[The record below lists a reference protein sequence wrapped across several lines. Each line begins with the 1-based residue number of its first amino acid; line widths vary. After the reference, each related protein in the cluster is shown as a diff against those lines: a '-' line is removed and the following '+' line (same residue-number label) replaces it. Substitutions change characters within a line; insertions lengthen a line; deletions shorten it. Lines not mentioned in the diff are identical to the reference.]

1 MASSLVELHSAY
13 REAARTVV
21 IFVIGLA
28 VLTSF
33 LLARR
38 IVATIRVLEESRAN
52 LEQKVEQRTRELAE
66 ANAALTEALEQQ
78 TATSEILR
86 AISSSPTD
94 VQPVFNTIVE
104 NVVRLCDGLSATVY
118 RFDGDLIHLIAQH
131 HSFTPEQLEAFQ
143 RVYPV
148 PPSRTSVVAQAI
160 LDRAVVHVR
169 DFENDPGI
177 PSASRQ
183 LARVVDHRSLL

>member
-1 MASSLVELHSAY
+1 PPSQVHRDGKRRGDGGRNCRHPAMTSHGRLFRKYVVVLLVLVGGVLMASSLVELHSAY

-52 LEQKVEQRTRELAE
+52 LEQKVEQRTRALAE

-104 NVVRLCDGLSATVY
+104 N
-118 RFDGDLIHLIAQH
+118 
-131 HSFTPEQLEAFQ
+131 
-143 RVYPV
+143 
-148 PPSRTSVVAQAI
+148 
-160 LDRAVVHVR
+160 
-169 DFENDPGI
+169 
-177 PSASRQ
+177 
-183 LARVVDHRSLL
+183 